1 MHPTPRNAT
10 PAGAHAPPSRL
21 KAAVFAGFT
30 ALALVVLPV
39 AYWFNRTERADR
51 DLSHQVEHTVEEV
64 SSHLQLKLKAIEL
77 VLRGVRGFVEGSD
90 VVTAG
95 EFHAFVSSLQIDQT
109 ASGLLSVSFVP
120 AVPDAGLERFLAD
133 LVPTLGVAAFQLR
146 PAGQR
151 DAYAPILF
159 VEPALPQNTAILGLD
174 VLTIPEAREAALRAR
189 DSVEVSLSTRFPL
202 SAYEGSAGDGAS
214 AFAMYLPIFKG
225 APGQS
230 PFLGWAGARFRFQD
244 IVQQQ
249 EQLLHPGLHLQVFE
263 GDQHSPQNLLFGML
277 DAAPAA
283 FAPRAAPPYVAEG
296 QLAFGGQ
303 RWTFTVTPTAHYL
316 ATHKDRLH
324 HWLATLGVLLS
335 LAAGLIVWLLMTARD
350 RAQQAALAMTAE
362 LRALSS
368 DLEGTLSAVPDLLFE
383 LDAQGRYLSLRTS
396 TEQGLVMPRE
406 ALIGKTVHEVL
417 TTPAADACMSAIE
430 EAGGT
435 GLSVGQ
441 QIEIQIAGESR
452 WFELSI
458 ARKPVDA
465 GTAPR
470 FVMLS
475 RDITDRK
482 NASQRLV
489 ESERALN
496 EAQRVAAIGHFWVDL
511 PAQRWRGSPS
521 VCELLGLPP
530 DQTLALSDVA
540 AWVEPRFRDQFVEA
554 CTAPGSAHGT
564 RLEFAVHRANDGS
577 SRWMLMSGQPES
589 ADDPARATLFFTLQ
603 DVTERRRSEDQLRLL
618 EKAVASLND
627 AVLITEAEPVSEPG
641 PRIVF
646 VNEAFER
653 MTGYGRDEVLGQS
666 PRILQGADT
675 SRAERE
681 RIRQALDTWQ
691 PVRAELVNY
700 TKAGQAFWVELV
712 IQPMADER
720 GWFTHWV
727 AVERDITERRAA
739 EQKVHELAFFDHLT
753 RLPNRSQFMLLAS
766 ERLGGQ
772 ASGQLG
778 AAILIDLDNFK
789 VVNDHWGHHR
799 GDQML
804 IEIARRVGA
813 ELAPHDTLARLGGDE
828 FIVLLQ
834 DLGSDETL
842 ATQRAEAVCGRL
854 LASVSRPMVIDGREY
869 FSSASLG
876 VVLLG
881 QRPMSVEE
889 LLSQTDSA
897 MYFAKDSGRNT
908 YRFFDSR
915 LQTRIAERIDLEADL
930 RQSIE
935 RKELFLLYQPQVDQ
949 QGRVIGAEALCRWR
963 NATRGLVSPAEFV
976 PLAEGSG
983 FIRELGPWVLETACK
998 CLATWRTLPGMA
1010 ALTLSVNV
1018 SARQFH
1024 HPDFVRQVQDALC
1037 RTGANPALL
1046 KLELTESIFA
1056 EDLDEIVTKMDA
1068 LRAQGIRFSLDD
1080 FGTGYSSLS
1089 YLKKLPLD
1097 QLKIDQSFVRDVLS
1111 DSNDE
1116 AIIRTVIALGQSLG
1130 LNVIAEGVENEQ
1142 QRASLLRS
1150 GCVLYQGYLF
1160 GRPMD
1165 EAALAGFVAASPA

>member
-1 MHPTPRNAT
+1 MQPATRNAH
-10 PAGAHAPPSRL
+10 PADAHAPPSRL
-21 KAAVFAGFT
+21 KAAVFAFVT
-30 ALALVVLPV
+30 ALALGVLPL
-39 AYWFNRTERADR
+39 AYWFNRSERVDR
-51 DLSHQVEHTVEEV
+51 ELSHQIEHSVDEV
-64 SSHLQLKLKAIEL
+64 SSHLLLKLKAIEL

-90 VVTAG
+90 VVTAD
-95 EFHAFVSSLQIDQT
+95 EFHAFVAALQIDQT

-120 AVPDAGLERFLAD
+120 AVSDADLERFLAD
-133 LVPTLGVAAFQLR
+133 VGPTKGAVAFQMR
-146 PAGQR
+146 PPGHR
-151 DAYAPILF
+151 EVYAPVLF
-159 VEPALPQNTAILGLD
+159 VEPAQPHNTAIIGLD
-174 VLTIPEAREAALRAR
+174 VLTLPVAREAALRAR
-189 DSVEVSLSTRFPL
+189 ESAGVSLSRRL
-202 SAYEGSAGDGAS
+202 STADYVGDLGDGAT
-214 AFAMYLPIFKG
+214 AFVMYLPIFKG
-225 APGQS
+225 TPLKS

-244 IVQQQ
+244 IVQKQG
-249 EQLLHPGLHLQVFE
+249 QLLHPGLHLQVFE
-263 GDQHSPQNLLFGML
+263 GDQQTPESLLFGLL

-283 FAPRAAPPYVAEG
+283 FAPRAAAPHVVEG

-303 RWTFTVTPTAHYL
+303 HWTYTVMPTAHYL
-316 ATHKDRLH
+316 ATHQDRLH
-324 HWLATLGVLLS
+324 HWLATLGMLLS

-350 RAQQAALAMTAE
+350 RAQQAAMAMTAE

-383 LDAQGRYLSLRTS
+383 LDAQGRYVSLRTS

-406 ALIGKTVHEVL
+406 AVIGKTVHEVL
-417 TTPAADACMSAIE
+417 TKPAADTCMSALE
-430 EAGGT
+430 EASRS
-435 GLSVGQ
+435 GLSVGR
-441 QIEIQIAGESR
+441 QIEIVIAGESR

-465 GTAPR
+465 GMTPR

-475 RDITDRK
+475 RDIT
-482 NASQRLV
+482 
-489 ESERALN
+489 
-496 EAQRVAAIGHFWVDL
+496 
-511 PAQRWRGSPS
+511 
-521 VCELLGLPP
+521 
-530 DQTLALSDVA
+530 
-540 AWVEPRFRDQFVEA
+540 
-554 CTAPGSAHGT
+554 
-564 RLEFAVHRANDGS
+564 
-577 SRWMLMSGQPES
+577 
-589 ADDPARATLFFTLQ
+589 
-603 DVTERRRSEDQLRLL
+603 
-618 EKAVASLND
+618 
-627 AVLITEAEPVSEPG
+627 
-641 PRIVF
+641 
-646 VNEAFER
+646 
-653 MTGYGRDEVLGQS
+653 
-666 PRILQGADT
+666 
-675 SRAERE
+675 
-681 RIRQALDTWQ
+681 
-691 PVRAELVNY
+691 
-700 TKAGQAFWVELV
+700 
-712 IQPMADER
+712 
-720 GWFTHWV
+720 
-727 AVERDITERRAA
+727 ERRAA
-739 EQKVHELAFFDHLT
+739 EQRMHELAFFDHLT
-753 RLPNRSQFMLLAS
+753 RLPNRSQFMLSASHRLA
-766 ERLGGQ
+766 EQ
-772 ASGQLG
+772 HSGQPLG

-804 IEIARRVGA
+804 IEIARRVRE

-842 ATQRAEAVCGRL
+842 AIQRAEAVCGRL
-854 LASVSRPMVIDGREY
+854 LASVSRPMLIDGREY

-876 VVLLG
+876 VVMLG
-881 QRPMSVEE
+881 QRPMLVEE

-908 YRFFDSR
+908 YRFFDGR
-915 LQTRIAERIDLEADL
+915 LQARIAERIDLEADL

-949 QGRVIGAEALCRWR
+949 RGRVIGAEALCRWR
-963 NATRGLVSPAEFV
+963 NATRGLVSPGEFV
-976 PLAEGSG
+976 PLAESSG

-998 CLATWRTLPGMA
+998 YLATWRTLAHMD

-1024 HPDFVRQVQDALC
+1024 HPDFVRQVQDALR

-1056 EDLDEIVTKMDA
+1056 EDLDEIVSKMDA

-1165 EAALAGFVAASPA
+1165 EVALTGFVAGSPA

>member
-1 MHPTPRNAT
+1 MHPRFAT
-10 PAGAHAPPSRL
+10 ATSADALAPPSRYR
-21 KAAVFAGFT
+21 AAVSAVLT
-30 ALALVVLPV
+30 SLALLVLPV
-39 AYWFNRTERADR
+39 AYWIYRVQGVDR
-51 DLSHQVEHTVEEV
+51 DLTHQIEHTVEEV
-64 SSHLQLKLKAIEL
+64 SSHLQLKLRAIEL

-90 VVTAG
+90 TVTAD
-95 EFHAFVSSLQIDQT
+95 EFHAFVASLQIDQT
-109 ASGLLSVSFVP
+109 ASGLLSVSYVP
-120 AVPDAGLERFLAD
+120 AVADADLERFLGTVGAAH
-133 LVPTLGVAAFQLR
+133 GVTSFQVR
-146 PAGQR
+146 PGGRR
-151 DAYAPILF
+151 DRYAPVLF
-159 VEPALPQNTAILGLD
+159 VEPALATNTAIVGLD
-174 VLTIPEAREAALRAR
+174 VLTLPAAREAALRAR
-189 DSVEVSLSTRFPL
+189 DVAGVSLSRQFSL
-202 SAYEGSAGDGAS
+202 ADYDGGPADGIS
-214 AFAMYLPIFKG
+214 SFVMYLPIFKG
-225 APGQS
+225 TPQQGR
-230 PFLGWAGARFRFQD
+230 FVGWAGARFRFQD
-244 IVQQQ
+244 IVHKQG
-249 EQLLHPGLHLQVFE
+249 ELLHPGLHLQVF
-263 GDQHSPQNLLFGML
+263 DSDRQTQDHLLYGLL

-283 FAPRAAPPYVAEG
+283 FVQPGASPHVATGE
-296 QLAFGGQ
+296 LAFGGQ
-303 RWTFTVTPTAHYL
+303 RWTYTVTPTARSL
-316 ATHKDRLH
+316 ATHRDQLH
-324 HWLATLGVLLS
+324 HWLATLGVWLS
-335 LAAGLIVWLLMTARD
+335 LSAGLILWLLMTARD
-350 RAQQAALAMTAE
+350 RARQAALGMTAE

-383 LDAQGRYLSLRTS
+383 LDAQGRYVALRTS
-396 TEQGLVMPRE
+396 TDQGLVMPRHE
-406 ALIGKTVHEVL
+406 LVGKTVHEVL
-417 TTPAADACMSAIE
+417 SPQAADTCMGAID
-430 EAGGT
+430 EASRT
-435 GLSVGQ
+435 GLSV
-441 QIEIQIAGESR
+441 GESR

-458 ARKPVDA
+458 ARKPVEA
-465 GTAPR
+465 GMATR

-482 NASQRLV
+482 RASQRLV

-511 PAQRWRGSPS
+511 PSGCWRGSAS
-521 VCELLGLPP
+521 VCDLLGLPAEQALP
-530 DQTLALSDVA
+530 LAEVGQR
-540 AWVEPRFRDQFVEA
+540 VEPRFREQFIEA
-554 CTAPGSAHGT
+554 CTSPGGPAGT
-564 RLEFAVHRANDGS
+564 RLEFAIHRAGDADG
-577 SRWMLMSGQPES
+577 RWMLMCGQADE
-589 ADDPARATLFFTLQ
+589 ADDTARSTLFFTLQ

-627 AVLITEAEPVSEPG
+627 MVLITEAEPVGEPG

-653 MTGYGRDEVLGQS
+653 MTGYAREEVLGRS
-666 PRILQGADT
+666 PRLLQGPDT
-675 SRAERE
+675 SRAERD
-681 RIRQALDTWQ
+681 RIREALQAWQ

-700 TKAGQAFWVELV
+700 TKAGRPFWVELV

-739 EQKVHELAFFDHLT
+739 EQRVHELAFFDHLT
-753 RLPNRSQFMLLAS
+753 RLPNRSQFMLMATRRLANPAPG
-766 ERLGGQ
+766 RP
-772 ASGQLG
+772 LG

-804 IEIARRVGA
+804 IEIARRVG
-813 ELAPHDTLARLGGDE
+813 EVLTPQDTLARLGGDE
-828 FIVLLQ
+828 FVVLLQ

-854 LASVSRPMVIDGREY
+854 LASVARPMVIDGREY

-876 VVLLG
+876 VVLFG

-908 YRFFDSR
+908 FRFFDGR
-915 LQTRIAERIDLEADL
+915 LQMRIAERIDLEADL

-935 RKELFLLYQPQVDQ
+935 RKELFLVYQPQVDHL
-949 QGRVIGAEALCRWR
+949 GRVIGVEALCRWR

-976 PLAEGSG
+976 PLAESSG
-983 FIRELGPWVLETACK
+983 FIRELGPWVLETACT
-998 CLATWRTLPGMA
+998 CLAGWHTLPGMA

-1024 HPDFVRQVQDALC
+1024 HPDFVRQVQDAVR
-1037 RTGANPALL
+1037 RTGANPARL

-1056 EDLDEIVTKMDA
+1056 EDLDEIVAKMDA
-1068 LRAQGIRFSLDD
+1068 LRALGIRFSLDD

-1130 LNVIAEGVENEQ
+1130 LNVIAEGVENED
-1142 QRASLLRS
+1142 QRAFLYRS

-1165 EAALAGFVAASPA
+1165 AAALIDHVASHPAEQP